1 MHCGHYE
8 GLLQSPWAAPV
19 VIVPKLN
26 GGKPVGFRICIDYR
40 NLNSVSN
47 FDPFPLPRME
57 ELIESLAGAK
67 YITKLDLTKGYF
79 QIPLSEETK
88 VKSAFITPYGLY
100 QWGTLA
106 YFMLCRWYSI
116 WPLVSVAPS

>member
-1 MHCGHYE
+1 M
-8 GLLQSPWAAPV
+8 
-19 VIVPKLN
+19 PKLN

-57 ELIESLAGAK
+57 ELIESLAGTK

-88 VKSAFITPYGLY
+88 VKSACITPHGLY
-100 QWGTLA
+100 QFNVMPFG
-106 YFMLCRWYSI
+106 MKS
-116 WPLVSVAPS
+116 APATFQRMM